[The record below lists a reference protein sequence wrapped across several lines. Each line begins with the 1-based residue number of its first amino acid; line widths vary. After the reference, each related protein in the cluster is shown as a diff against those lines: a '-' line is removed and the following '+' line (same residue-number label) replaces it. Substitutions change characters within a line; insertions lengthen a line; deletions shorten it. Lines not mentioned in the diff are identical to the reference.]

1 MNDTLQRFLFERA
14 GIRGEVVR
22 LDATWREALSRHDY
36 PPAVRSPLGQMMASS
51 LLLAA
56 TLKFEGSITMQIQGD
71 GPINLMVVEAT
82 AQRTVRGMAQWQSE
96 VPEGNLQARFGSGR
110 LVITIE
116 TGASGEAGLRYQ
128 GIVELEGDSLA
139 DALDA
144 YLERSEQLPTRMWLA
159 ADGQHAAGLLLQRLP
174 GAGEEDDDAWERTG
188 ALAATITDGELLTLS
203 PLEVIHRLF
212 HEEEMRLFDGE
223 PVAFACSCSEERVG
237 AMLRSL
243 GHDEVMDIVRTEGE
257 VEITCQFCNKRYVFD
272 AVDAEQLFAA
282 DASPPVTPTRH

>member
-14 GIRGEVVR
+14 GIRGEVVH

-36 PPAVRSPLGQMMASS
+36 PPAVRSLLGQMMASC
-51 LLLAA
+51 LLLSA

-82 AQRTVRGMAQWQSE
+82 AKRTLRGMAQWQSE
-96 VPEGNLQARFGSGR
+96 VPEGDLHARFGSGR

-116 TGASGEAGLRYQ
+116 AGGTTEAGLRYQ

-159 ADGQHAAGLLLQRLP
+159 ADDQRAAGLLLQRLP
-174 GAGEEDDDAWERTG
+174 GNGDEDEDAWERTG
-188 ALAATITDGELLTLS
+188 ALAGTITDNELLTLD
-203 PLEVIHRLF
+203 PQEVIRRLF
-212 HEEEMRLFDGE
+212 HEEDLRLFDSE
-223 PVAFACSCSEERVG
+223 PVAFLCSCSEERVG

-243 GHDEVMDIVRTEGE
+243 GRDEVMDIVRTEGQ
-257 VEITCQFCNKRYVFD
+257 VEITCQFCNKRYLFD
-272 AVDAEQLFAA
+272 AVDAEQLFA
-282 DASPPVTPTRH
+282 SETTPPVTPTRH